1 MSENTYIVE
10 YSRPEEERAGTHL
23 VLLLHGYGSHEKDL
37 LSLAEHLPQEGIT
50 YASMRAPQ
58 PVGTQFSADT
68 TGAHIPAEATGYQ
81 WYPLDQ
87 QLNADVRSIEQAS
100 DYVLEWVEQQEPH
113 YASVALLGFSQG
125 MGVATSMVRH
135 APGEFAAV
143 VGLSGYAVDSDSPY
157 FKDEELKKTELPVFF
172 GRDQEDPVIPQE
184 MVNYTYDWIRKYTDG
199 IKVLYAGIGHG
210 VGPMEIRH
218 VGEFLEVKVQ
228 GKEPRIRAQ
237 KVAEATG
244 TAEGSDA

>member
-1 MSENTYIVE
+1 M
-10 YSRPEEERAGTHL
+10 
-23 VLLLHGYGSHEKDL
+23 
-37 LSLAEHLPQEGIT
+37 
-50 YASMRAPQ
+50 
-58 PVGTQFSADT
+58 
-68 TGAHIPAEATGYQ
+68 
-81 WYPLDQ
+81 
-87 QLNADVRSIEQAS
+87 
-100 DYVLEWVEQQEPH
+100 LEWVRANREP
-113 YASVALLGFSQG
+113 YASVTLLGFSQG
-125 MGVATSMVRH
+125 MGIATSMVRH

-143 VGLSGYAVDSDSPY
+143 VGLSGYVVDSDSPY
-157 FKDEELKKTELPVFF
+157 FKDEELKETQLPVFF
-172 GRDQEDPVIPQE
+172 GRDQDDPVIPQE

-237 KVAEATG
+237 KVAETTG

>member
-1 MSENTYIVE
+1 MSENKYVVE
-10 YSRPEEERAGTHL
+10 YTRPANERAGTHL
-23 VLLLHGYGSHEKDL
+23 VLMLHGYGSQEHDL
-37 LSLAEHLPQEGIT
+37 LSLAAHLPQEGFT

-58 PVGTQFSADT
+58 PVGSQFSADSS
-68 TGAHIPAEATGYQ
+68 GAYIAADAIGYQ
-81 WYPLDQ
+81 WYPLNQ
-87 QLNADVRSIEQAS
+87 QLESDQRAIEQA
-100 DYVLEWVEQQEPH
+100 
-113 YASVALLGFSQG
+113 
-125 MGVATSMVRH
+125 MVRH

-184 MVNYTYDWIRKYTDG
+184 IVNYTYDWIRKYTDG

-244 TAEGSDA
+244 TVEDADA